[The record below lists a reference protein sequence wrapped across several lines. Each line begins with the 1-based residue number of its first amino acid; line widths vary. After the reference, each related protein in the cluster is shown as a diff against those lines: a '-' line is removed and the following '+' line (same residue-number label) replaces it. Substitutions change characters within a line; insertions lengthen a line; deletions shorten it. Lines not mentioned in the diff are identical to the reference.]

1 MENAIEN
8 MDEIDRQ
15 AVNILINAPL
25 MSESEMKYAIIQLKR
40 IAKRKRT
47 RERKRITDILDY
59 WADKAYLMSMKS

>member
-1 MENAIEN
+1 MENIVEN

-25 MSESEMKYAIIQLKR
+25 MSESEMRYAIAQLKR

-47 RERKRITDILDY
+47 RERRRIMDILDY
-59 WADKAYLMSMKS
+59 WANEAYIISMKS